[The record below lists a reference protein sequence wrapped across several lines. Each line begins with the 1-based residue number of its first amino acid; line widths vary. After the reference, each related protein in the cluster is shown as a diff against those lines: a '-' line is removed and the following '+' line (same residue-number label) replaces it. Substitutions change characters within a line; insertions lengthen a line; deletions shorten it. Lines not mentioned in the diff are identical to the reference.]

1 MGQPSDEAG
10 VCFVSTGIVT
20 TFLTV
25 PMLALMLLPTIPVGP
40 APYVPHVRVRHAALE
55 PFLREAI
62 ERSATTREMVATLDA
77 SDVIVYFELMP
88 RMPASLP
95 GGLGFAATAGRF
107 RYLRIALNPTNTRKQ
122 MIAMIG
128 HELQHA
134 VEIAAEP
141 TIRNT
146 RDLQK
151 HYKRIGIAGSGDEM
165 WDTKA
170 AREVGRIVAREV
182 KQSREMARERAVV
195 DRPMEQP
202 Y

>member
-1 MGQPSDEAG
+1 
-10 VCFVSTGIVT
+10 
-20 TFLTV
+20 
-25 PMLALMLLPTIPVGP
+25 MLALVLLPTIPVGS

-62 ERSATTREMVATLDA
+62 EKSATTRELVATLDA
-77 SDVIVYFELMP
+77 SDVIVYFEFMP

-95 GGLGFAATAGRF
+95 GGLTFAATGGRF
-107 RYLRIALNPTNTRKQ
+107 RYLRIALNPTNSRRQ

-141 TIRNT
+141 TIRSR

-151 HYKRIGIAGSGDEM
+151 HYERIGIAGSGEEM
-165 WDTKA
+165 WDTEA
-170 AREVGRIVAREV
+170 ARNMGRVVAREV
-182 KQSREMARERAVV
+182 KQSREMARNRAVF

>member
-1 MGQPSDEAG
+1 
-10 VCFVSTGIVT
+10 
-20 TFLTV
+20 
-25 PMLALMLLPTIPVGP
+25 MLALMLLPTIPVGS
-40 APYVPHVRVRHAALE
+40 APYVAHVRVRHAALE

-62 ERSATTREMVATLDA
+62 EKSATTRELVARLDA
-77 SDVIVYFELMP
+77 SDVIVYFELLP

-95 GGLGFAATAGRF
+95 AGLTYAATGGRF
-107 RYLRIALNPTNTRKQ
+107 RYLRIALNATNSRRQ

-141 TIRNT
+141 TIRST
-146 RDLQK
+146 RDLQN
-151 HYKRIGIAGSGDEM
+151 HYKRIGIAGSHDDM
-165 WDTKA
+165 WDTEA
-170 AREVGRIVAREV
+170 ARDMGQVVAREV
-182 KQSREMARERAVV
+182 KRSREMARSRAVF